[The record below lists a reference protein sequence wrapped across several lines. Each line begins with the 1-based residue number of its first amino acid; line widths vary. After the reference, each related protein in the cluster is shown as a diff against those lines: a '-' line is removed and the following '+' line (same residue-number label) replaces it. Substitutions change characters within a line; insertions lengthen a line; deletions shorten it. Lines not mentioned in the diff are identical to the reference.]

1 MDIAQLEQHTLED
14 LRRMAR
20 DASISGFSR
29 LKKQDL
35 MLALLRDNAERQGY
49 KLRGGILEIVD
60 DGIGFLR
67 AEKYLPGPEDIYVS
81 QCAG

>member
-14 LRRMAR
+14 LRQMAR

-35 MLALLRDNAERQGY
+35 MLALLRDNAEKQGY
-49 KLRGGILEIVD
+49 KLRGGVRPIEVD
-60 DGIGFLR
+60 D
-67 AEKYLPGPEDIYVS
+67 PEADWANGKTGGSAV
-81 QCAG
+81 G